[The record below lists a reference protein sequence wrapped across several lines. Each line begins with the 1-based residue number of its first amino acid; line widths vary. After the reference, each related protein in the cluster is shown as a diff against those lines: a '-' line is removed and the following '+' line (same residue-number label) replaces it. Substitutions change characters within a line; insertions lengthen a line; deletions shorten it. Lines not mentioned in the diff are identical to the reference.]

1 MLCDKI
7 DYQWNG
13 LFADSMVNSIV
24 EKDKTKLESQNL
36 ERRWLKNGF
45 KFFKRW
51 SLGLWNEVILLMFI

>member
-45 KFFKRW
+45 KFLKDD
-51 SLGLWNEVILLMFI
+51 L

>member
-24 EKDKTKLESQNL
+24 EKIRLS
-36 ERRWLKNGF
+36 
-45 KFFKRW
+45 
-51 SLGLWNEVILLMFI
+51 